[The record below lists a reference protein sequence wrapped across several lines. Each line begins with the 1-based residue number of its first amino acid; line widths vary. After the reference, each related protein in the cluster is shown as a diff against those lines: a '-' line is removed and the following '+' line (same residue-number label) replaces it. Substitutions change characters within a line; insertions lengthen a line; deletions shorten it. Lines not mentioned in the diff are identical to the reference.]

1 MWVSN
6 TSLALFHLL
15 GITQLNSILSL
26 RAAGLPFEFLFLHL
40 KLCFLCGWKN
50 CGTETSPQ
58 VCSTLS
64 SYSQKPHQYVQCIYC
79 FVLFLP
85 ASGRH
90 AEHFTDH
97 LLFNVKNNSL
107 QLPVHNT
114 VKKKNQRKVFFLKL
128 WWFKLNHFYLKT
140 LL

>member
-6 TSLALFHLL
+6 TSLTLSHLL

-64 SYSQKPHQYVQCIYC
+64 SYSQNPHQYVHCIYC

-85 ASGRH
+85 ASRRR

-107 QLPVHNT
+107 QLSVHNT
-114 VKKKNQRKVFFLKL
+114 VKKKIKEKCFS
-128 WWFKLNHFYLKT
+128 LNCGGLSLTTFT
-140 LL
+140 